1 MEPIAV
7 TYGGLQRL
15 MDFSGAMPFADDA
28 GTHNAMA
35 YQAVGLNSKTPI
47 VGRTDKEHFTVLR
60 YRPGDPITSGTC
72 RSQIVSWP
80 VPQRLHVRWELDV
93 AFGGPAPGDGWVCT
107 PYGRS
112 PVLWWQLKT
121 ATQGHP
127 ALAAIVDTD
136 PADPTRLCVYF
147 SRRTGGMP
155 APARVGQIGGL
166 ARGTVHK
173 VVIDAYLTDGAGGEF
188 TASING
194 VEIARFA
201 APTLVDASDHC
212 WYLAAY
218 MYDDLTPCDLQ
229 RAIYFATACML
240 QIS

>member
-1 MEPIAV
+1 MMPLTV
-7 TYGGLQRL
+7 TYGVPRL
-15 MDFSGAMPFADDA
+15 MDFGGEAPFADDD
-28 GTHNAMA
+28 GNQHAMA
-35 YQAVGLNSKTPI
+35 YQAIGINAKMPI
-47 VGRTDKEHFTVLR
+47 PGRTDKAYYTVLR
-60 YRPGDPITSGTC
+60 YMPGDPITSGTC

-80 VPQRLHVRWELDV
+80 VPQRLRVRWDFDV
-93 AFGGPAPGDGWVCT
+93 AFGGPAAGDEWVCT

-121 ATQGHP
+121 ASQGHP

-166 ARGTVHK
+166 ARGAVHK
-173 VVIDAYLTDGAGGEF
+173 VAIDAYLSDGASGEF
-188 TASING
+188 AASVNG
-194 VEIARFA
+194 VEVARFA
-201 APTLVDASDHC
+201 APTLVDSSDHC

-218 MYDDLTPCDLQ
+218 MYNDLAPCDLR
-229 RAIYFATACML
+229 RAVYFATARM
-240 QIS
+240 SAVS